1 MIKQMLIFVTIII
14 FTSACT
20 GQVIPTDL
28 TAKVPDA
35 AGGEVSIGT
44 PTPLPFLITENPPT
58 PSPYVPFFVT
68 NTVEN
73 LVLRS
78 NPGYLF
84 EAKTTLAPDTRLLV
98 LGRAPGSEW
107 IFVQTP
113 FERTGWVFT
122 ELLERTDQYK
132 SAPVIQPA
140 DMQIVRG
147 QVLDASGKPIKG
159 IQFAFVQGTT
169 GTPPRNDATT
179 DDMGIFHAF
188 MPLTASGNWTVSFT
202 AVHCTSN
209 TMNANCQCLGG
220 ICGKPDPEVT
230 SISLPSDQF
239 LKFTWK

>member
-1 MIKQMLIFVTIII
+1 MIRRMITGLTALLLA
-14 FTSACT
+14 SACT

-28 TAKVPDA
+28 PTKVQEA
-35 AGGEVSIGT
+35 VETEVIISS
-44 PTPLPFLITENPPT
+44 PTQPPVSITENT
-58 PSPYVPFFVT
+58 PRPYVPFFVT

-98 LGRAPGSEW
+98 LGRAPGNEW

-122 ELLERTDQYK
+122 ELLERTDQYNK
-132 SAPVIQPA
+132 APVIQPA
-140 DMQIVRG
+140 DMQIIVG
-147 QVLDASGKPIKG
+147 QVLDAERKPITG

-179 DDMGIFHAF
+179 DEFGIFYAF
-188 MPLTASGNWTVSFT
+188 MPLTASGTWTVSFT

-209 TMNANCQCLGG
+209 TMDANCQCLGG

-230 SISLPSDQF
+230 SISLPTDQL